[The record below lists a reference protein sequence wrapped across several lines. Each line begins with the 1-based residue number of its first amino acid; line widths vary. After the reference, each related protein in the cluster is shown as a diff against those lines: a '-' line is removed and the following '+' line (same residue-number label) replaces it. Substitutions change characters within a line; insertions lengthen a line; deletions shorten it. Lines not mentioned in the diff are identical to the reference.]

1 MAGGSG
7 HRLIGRGAES
17 VTGAVNRVDAPPHAR
32 VEEDAGGT
40 WHGGGIDWVGYVF
53 IAFFALPFMLFNIA
67 PILFGVYVGFT
78 DWGII
83 GTPEWVGLANFERA
97 FADEWVW
104 DAFANTLIYASM
116 IVPGVTILAL
126 TFALFVNQGWPLSGL
141 ARTLFFAP
149 NVVSATVIALI
160 WVWILDTQFG
170 IVNQYLAAFGVDAI
184 PWLTNVDWSK
194 IGVSIAS
201 IWWDLGLAFILFLA
215 ALQGVPTELYEA
227 AEMDGAGRWERF
239 WHVTLPQIR
248 PTLSMVV
255 TLQLISTMRIFSQ
268 VYVMTNGGPA
278 GSSASVIHYIYRTAI
293 SRYEM
298 GYASAISML
307 LFVLILIVTLI
318 QRFILKERSHG

>member
-1 MAGGSG
+1 MAGTSAAVGAAATTGTPAAGGSPA
-7 HRLIGRGAES
+7 AES
-17 VTGAVNRVDAPPHAR
+17 TGRAAP
-32 VEEDAGGT
+32 GT
-40 WHGGGIDWVGYVF
+40 AWHGGRTDWIGYVF
-53 IAFFALPFMLFNIA
+53 VAFFAIPFVLFNIM
-67 PILFGVYVGFT
+67 PILFGIYVGFT
-78 DWGII
+78 DWSII
-83 GTPEWVGLANFERA
+83 GTPNWVGLANFERA
-97 FADEWVW
+97 LADEWVW
-104 DAFANTLIYASM
+104 GAFANTLIYASM
-116 IVPGVTILAL
+116 IVPGVTVLAL
-126 TFALFVNQGWPLSGL
+126 AFALFVNQGWPLSGL

-149 NVVSATVIALI
+149 NVVSATVIGLI

-170 IVNQYLAAFGVDAI
+170 IVNQYLGDVGIDPV
-184 PWLTNVDWSK
+184 PWLTNVTWSK

-215 ALQGVPTELYEA
+215 ALQGVPSELYEA
-227 AEMDGAGRWERF
+227 AEVDGASRWQRF

-307 LFVLILIVTLI
+307 LFVLILVVTLL
-318 QRFILKERSHG
+318 QRFLLRERGHG